1 MNRTQNKLGLF
12 WGFFWQTK
20 PLTLTF
26 TYPFRWIDSLSI
38 DGAGIEGLLPPGLP
52 IRLPILSV
60 MKENFLSE
68 EPSWSQFGASAV
80 LTLLFEKR
88 NMFIFKGQGYP
99 KGQVISKANF
109 LNSSKRSW
117 KSSIPH
123 PTYLYFHSDSG
134 CWNSFGN
141 CFWYLI
147 VGNMSIVLNFYQQ
160 RPFFA

>member
-1 MNRTQNKLGLF
+1 MNRTQNKLGTFLE
-12 WGFFWQTK
+12 FFWQTK

-26 TYPFRWIDSLSI
+26 TYPFLWIDSLSI
-38 DGAGIEGLLPPGLP
+38 DGAGIEGLLPGLP

-109 LNSSKRSW
+109 LVLNSSKKSW
-117 KSSIPH
+117 KYSIPH
-123 PTYLYFHSDSG
+123 STYLYFVKKSD
-134 CWNSFGN
+134 
-141 CFWYLI
+141 L
-147 VGNMSIVLNFYQQ
+147 
-160 RPFFA
+160 